1 MIERAEDLARTPNGG
16 ADPLSAVLSIVRA
29 RGDRAA
35 VLAPMRPQSLLFPA
49 RAPCLHHVQ
58 SGEIASGSG
67 PGIRHA
73 PRERTGAAPAWRCA
87 PGRSER
93 RGRRAEDIDEFLDA
107 DSNVTDGRSSRAV
120 HTGVLG
126 KLQLRQRSRHKG
138 APPLP
143 PVIVLSDLKE
153 HPIDWLD
160 LVCDLIL
167 QENEAGRPGAAVM
180 VSRLLDL
187 LLIQILRRWA
197 QSADSL
203 PGWLAAAKDD
213 RIARAVAAIHQ
224 DPAQD
229 WTNERLATLSGMS
242 KSSFVERFRQVM
254 GHQPGTYL
262 RHWRLDRAAEALQH
276 SNATIDAVAAT
287 VGYASQEAFS
297 RAFQSRFGV
306 SPSAVARCPCQIAE
320 KLVFEVDGR

>member
-35 VLAPMRPQSLLFPA
+35 VLAPRRPQSLLFPA

-58 SGEIASGSG
+58 SGEIDIRVGSG
-67 PGIRHA
+67 DPVTLRANELALLLHGDAHRVDLNGGGVA
-73 PRERTGAAPAWRCA
+73 
-87 PGRSER
+87 RS
-93 RGRRAEDIDEFLDA
+93 IDDYLDA
-107 DSNVTDGRSSRAV
+107 DRNVSKAAPPEPSTQAFWGSFTFDSDLATR
-120 HTGVLG
+120 VL
-126 KLQLRQRSRHKG
+126 Q
-138 APPLP
+138 PLP
-143 PVIVLSDLKE
+143 PVIVLSDLKDQ
-153 HPIDWLD
+153 PIDWLD

-197 QSADSL
+197 QSAESL

-242 KSSFVERFRQVM
+242 KSSFVDRFRQVM

-276 SNATIDAVAAT
+276 STATIDAIASS

-297 RAFQSRFGV
+297 RAFQGRFGA
-306 SPSAVARCPCQIAE
+306 SPSAWRSART
-320 KLVFEVDGR
+320 R

>member
-35 VLAPMRPQSLLFPA
+35 VLAPRRPQSLLFPA
-49 RAPCLHHVQ
+49 GAPCLHHVQ
-58 SGEIASGSG
+58 SGGIDIRVGSG
-67 PGIRHA
+67 DPV
-73 PRERTGAAPAWRCA
+73 TL
-87 PGRSER
+87 
-93 RGRRAEDIDEFLDA
+93 RANELALLLHGDAHRVDLEGGGVAQSVDEFLDA
-107 DSNVTDGRSSRAV
+107 DMRVAEAGPSEPSMRAFW
-120 HTGVLG
+120 GSFSFDSDLAMRVL
-126 KLQLRQRSRHKG
+126 Q
-138 APPLP
+138 PLP

-153 HPIDWLD
+153 HPIEWLD

-167 QENEAGRPGAAVM
+167 QENAAGRPGAAVM

-229 WTNERLATLSGMS
+229 WTNERLATLAGMS

-254 GHQPGTYL
+254 GQRPGSYL

-276 SNATIDAVAAT
+276 STATIDGIAAT

-297 RAFQSRFGV
+297 RAFQSRFGA
-306 SPSAVARCPCQIAE
+306 SPSAWRVARS
-320 KLVFEVDGR
+320 R

>member
-1 MIERAEDLARTPNGG
+1 MIERAEDLARTPIGG

-29 RGDRAA
+29 RGERAA
-35 VLAPMRPQSLLFPA
+35 VLAPPRPESLQFPA
-49 RAPCLHHVQ
+49 RSPCLHHVR
-58 SGEIASGSG
+58 SGDILIRLADGDAVPVRANELALLLHGDAHRVDVNGGGVLREIDDYLEAEAGRPVGVGSG
-67 PGIRHA
+67 PG
-73 PRERTGAAPAWRCA
+73 T
-87 PGRSER
+87 
-93 RGRRAEDIDEFLDA
+93 RAFWGSFSF
-107 DSNVTDGRSSRAV
+107 DSDLATK
-120 HTGVLG
+120 VL
-126 KLQLRQRSRHKG
+126 Q
-138 APPLP
+138 PLP
-143 PVIVLSDLKE
+143 RVIVLSDLE
-153 HPIDWLD
+153 QNPIDWLD

-197 QSADSL
+197 QSAEVL

-229 WTNERLATLSGMS
+229 WTNERLARLSGMS

-254 GHQPGTYL
+254 GQQPGTYL

-276 SNATIDAVAAT
+276 SNATIDVIAAM

-297 RAFQSRFGV
+297 RAFQGRFGA
-306 SPSAVARCPCQIAE
+306 SPSAWRGTRGQ
-320 KLVFEVDGR
+320 

>member
-1 MIERAEDLARTPNGG
+1 MIERAEDLAKTPNGG

-35 VLAPMRPQSLLFPA
+35 VLAPRRPESLLFPA
-49 RAPCLHHVQ
+49 GAPCLHHVQ
-58 SGEIASGSG
+58 TGEIDVRVGSGE
-67 PGIRHA
+67 PVKL
-73 PRERTGAAPAWRCA
+73 
-87 PGRSER
+87 
-93 RGRRAEDIDEFLDA
+93 RANELALLLHGDPHRIDLNGGGVARDIDGFLAA
-107 DSNVTDGRSSRAV
+107 DSNGMDTRPSEPSTQAFWGSFRFDSDLAMR
-120 HTGVLG
+120 VL
-126 KLQLRQRSRHKG
+126 Q
-138 APPLP
+138 PLP
-143 PVIVLSDLKE
+143 PVIVLRDLKE
-153 HPIDWLD
+153 HPIEWLD

-229 WTNERLATLSGMS
+229 WTNERLASLSGMS
-242 KSSFVERFRQVM
+242 KSSFVDRFRQVM
-254 GHQPGTYL
+254 GHQPGT
-262 RHWRLDRAAEALQH
+262 
-276 SNATIDAVAAT
+276 
-287 VGYASQEAFS
+287 
-297 RAFQSRFGV
+297 
-306 SPSAVARCPCQIAE
+306 
-320 KLVFEVDGR
+320 

>member
-1 MIERAEDLARTPNGG
+1 MIERAEDIARTPKGD

-35 VLAPMRPQSLLFPA
+35 VIAPRRPQSLLFPA

-58 SGEIASGSG
+58 TGEIDIRVGSGE
-67 PGIRHA
+67 PV
-73 PRERTGAAPAWRCA
+73 TL
-87 PGRSER
+87 
-93 RGRRAEDIDEFLDA
+93 RANELALLLHGDAHRVDLNGGGVAQDIDGFLDA
-107 DSNVTDGRSSRAV
+107 DMSVTDARPA
-120 HTGVLG
+120 
-126 KLQLRQRSRHKG
+126 G
-138 APPLP
+138 APTRAFWGSFSFDSDLATRVLQPLP

-153 HPIDWLD
+153 HPIEWLD

-167 QENEAGRPGAAVM
+167 QENEARRPGAAVM

-197 QSADSL
+197 QSAESL

-224 DPAQD
+224 NPAQD

-254 GHQPGTYL
+254 GHQPGAYL

-276 SNATIDAVAAT
+276 SNATIDAIAAT

-297 RAFQSRFGV
+297 RAFQGRFGV
-306 SPSAVARCPCQIAE
+306 SPSAWRVARA
-320 KLVFEVDGR
+320 

>member
-1 MIERAEDLARTPNGG
+1 MTGGLTMIEKAEDLARTPNGG

-35 VLAPMRPQSLLFPA
+35 VLAPARPLSLQFPA

-58 SGEIASGSG
+58 RGEICIRVGSDDPVTLHANELALLLHGDAHRVDLSGG
-67 PGIRHA
+67 GVA
-73 PRERTGAAPAWRCA
+73 
-87 PGRSER
+87 
-93 RGRRAEDIDEFLDA
+93 RGIDEFLDV
-107 DSNVTDGRSSRAV
+107 DSNGMSAPRPEPPVRAFWGSF
-120 HTGVLG
+120 TFDSDLATRVL
-126 KLQLRQRSRHKG
+126 Q
-138 APPLP
+138 PLP

-153 HPIDWLD
+153 NPIEWLD

-167 QENEAGRPGAAVM
+167 QENAAGRPGAAVM

-197 QSADSL
+197 QSAEVL

-224 DPAQD
+224 DPGQD
-229 WTNERLATLSGMS
+229 WTNTRLATLSGMS

-254 GHQPGTYL
+254 GQQPGTYL

-276 SNATIDAVAAT
+276 SNATVDAIAAT

-297 RAFQSRFGV
+297 RAFQGRFGA
-306 SPSAVARCPCQIAE
+306 SPSAWRAAR
-320 KLVFEVDGR
+320 GG

>member
-1 MIERAEDLARTPNGG
+1 MIERAEDLARTPSGG

-35 VLAPMRPQSLLFPA
+35 VLAPRRPESLLLPA
-49 RAPCLHHVQ
+49 RRPCLHHVQ
-58 SGEIASGSG
+58 RGEIRIHVG
-67 PGIRHA
+67 
-73 PRERTGAAPAWRCA
+73 
-87 PGRSER
+87 
-93 RGRRAEDIDEFLDA
+93 AEDPVTLRANELALFLHGDAHRVDLNGGGVAQEIDARLGEPSDGA
-107 DSNVTDGRSSRAV
+107 DLRAPEPP
-120 HTGVLG
+120 TRAFWGSFTFDNELAARVL
-126 KLQLRQRSRHKG
+126 Q
-138 APPLP
+138 PLP
-143 PVIVLSDLKE
+143 PVIVLSDLRQN
-153 HPIDWLD
+153 PIEWLD

-197 QSADSL
+197 QSAEGL

-213 RIARAVAAIHQ
+213 RIARAVAAIHR
-224 DPAQD
+224 DPAED
-229 WTNERLATLSGMS
+229 WTNERLASLAGTS

-276 SNATIDAVAAT
+276 SNATIDAIAST

-297 RAFQSRFGV
+297 RAFQSRFGA
-306 SPSAVARCPCQIAE
+306 SPSVWRGARS
-320 KLVFEVDGR
+320 G

>member
-35 VLAPMRPQSLLFPA
+35 VLAPRRPQSLLFPA
-49 RAPCLHHVQ
+49 GAPCLHHVQ
-58 SGEIASGSG
+58 SGGIDIRVGSG
-67 PGIRHA
+67 DPV
-73 PRERTGAAPAWRCA
+73 TL
-87 PGRSER
+87 
-93 RGRRAEDIDEFLDA
+93 RANELALLLHGDAHRVDLEGGGVAQSVDEFLDA
-107 DSNVTDGRSSRAV
+107 DMRVAEAGPSEPSMRAFW
-120 HTGVLG
+120 GSFSFDSDLAMRVL
-126 KLQLRQRSRHKG
+126 Q
-138 APPLP
+138 PLP
-143 PVIVLSDLKE
+143 PVIVLSDLKD
-153 HPIDWLD
+153 HPIEWLD

-167 QENEAGRPGAAVM
+167 QENAAGRPGAAVM

-229 WTNERLATLSGMS
+229 WTNERLATLAGMS

-262 RHWRLDRAAEALQH
+262 RHWRLDQAAEALQH
-276 SNATIDAVAAT
+276 SSATIDAIAAK

-297 RAFQSRFGV
+297 RAFQGRFGA
-306 SPSAVARCPCQIAE
+306 SPSAWRIARA
-320 KLVFEVDGR
+320 R

>member
-35 VLAPMRPQSLLFPA
+35 VLAPRRPQSLLFPA
-49 RAPCLHHVQ
+49 GAPCLHHVQ
-58 SGEIASGSG
+58 SGGIDIRVGSG
-67 PGIRHA
+67 DPV
-73 PRERTGAAPAWRCA
+73 TL
-87 PGRSER
+87 
-93 RGRRAEDIDEFLDA
+93 RANELALLLHGDAHRVDLEGGGVAQSVDEFLDA
-107 DSNVTDGRSSRAV
+107 DMRVAEAGPSEPSMRAFW
-120 HTGVLG
+120 GSFSFDSDLAMRVL
-126 KLQLRQRSRHKG
+126 Q
-138 APPLP
+138 PLP
-143 PVIVLSDLKE
+143 PVIVLSDLKD
-153 HPIDWLD
+153 HPIEWLD

-167 QENEAGRPGAAVM
+167 QENAAGRPGAAVM

-229 WTNERLATLSGMS
+229 WTNERLATLAGMS

-262 RHWRLDRAAEALQH
+262 RHWRLDQAAEALQH
-276 SNATIDAVAAT
+276 SSATIDAIAAK

-297 RAFQSRFGV
+297 RAFQSRFGA
-306 SPSAVARCPCQIAE
+306 SPSAWRVARA
-320 KLVFEVDGR
+320 R

>member
-35 VLAPMRPQSLLFPA
+35 VLAPRRPQSLLFPA
-49 RAPCLHHVQ
+49 GAPCLHHVQ
-58 SGEIASGSG
+58 SGGIDIRVGSG
-67 PGIRHA
+67 DPV
-73 PRERTGAAPAWRCA
+73 TL
-87 PGRSER
+87 
-93 RGRRAEDIDEFLDA
+93 RANELALLLHGDAHRVDLEGGGVAQSVDEFLDA
-107 DSNVTDGRSSRAV
+107 DMRVAEASPSEPSMRAFW
-120 HTGVLG
+120 GSFSFDSDLAMRVL
-126 KLQLRQRSRHKG
+126 Q
-138 APPLP
+138 PLP

-153 HPIDWLD
+153 HPIEWLD

-167 QENEAGRPGAAVM
+167 QENAAGRPGAAVM

-229 WTNERLATLSGMS
+229 WTNERLATLAGMS

-262 RHWRLDRAAEALQH
+262 RHWRLDQAAEALQH
-276 SNATIDAVAAT
+276 SSATIDAIAAK

-297 RAFQSRFGV
+297 RAFQGRFGA
-306 SPSAVARCPCQIAE
+306 SPSAWRIARA
-320 KLVFEVDGR
+320 R

>member
-1 MIERAEDLARTPNGG
+1 MIERAEDLARTPNRG

-35 VLAPMRPQSLLFPA
+35 VLAPMRPQNLLFPA

-58 SGEIASGSG
+58 RGDVCIRVGSE
-67 PGIRHA
+67 A
-73 PRERTGAAPAWRCA
+73 PVALRANELALLLHGDAHRVDLNGGGVA
-87 PGRSER
+87 
-93 RGRRAEDIDEFLDA
+93 RGIDEFLDA
-107 DSNVTDGRSSRAV
+107 DSDGTDGRPAEPSTRAFWGSFSFDSDLA
-120 HTGVLG
+120 TTVL
-126 KLQLRQRSRHKG
+126 Q
-138 APPLP
+138 PLP

-153 HPIDWLD
+153 HPTDWLD

-213 RIARAVAAIHQ
+213 RIARAVAAIHK

-254 GHQPGTYL
+254 GQKPGTYL

-287 VGYASQEAFS
+287 VGYSSQEAFS
-297 RAFQSRFGV
+297 RAFQGRFGT
-306 SPSAVARCPCQIAE
+306 SPSAWRVDSAR
-320 KLVFEVDGR
+320 